1 MLQPHIRIL
10 YILWRLLCIDGK
22 RIEFVLL
29 LDNTSLY
36 VRNHLIKMRLE
47 SKRMNRYG
55 VPEAESCHFDN
66 SSNNCCPLASYDL
79 IIKLDSF
86 SILHE
91 DVGLISLQED
101 ARITVENATLP
112 ILGFPLLTMCTAYAD
127 FTALVCTW
135 LYIYIF
141 ILDYRIQY
149 CLGFEL

>member
-10 YILWRLLCIDGK
+10 YILWRLLGIDGK

-29 LDNTSLY
+29 WIIRACMWEIIQLRWDWNL
-36 VRNHLIKMRLE
+36 
-47 SKRMNRYG
+47 KRMNRYG

-112 ILGFPLLTMCTAYAD
+112 ILDFPLLTMCTAYAD
-127 FTALVCTW
+127 LTALVCTW

-149 CLGFEL
+149 CLVF